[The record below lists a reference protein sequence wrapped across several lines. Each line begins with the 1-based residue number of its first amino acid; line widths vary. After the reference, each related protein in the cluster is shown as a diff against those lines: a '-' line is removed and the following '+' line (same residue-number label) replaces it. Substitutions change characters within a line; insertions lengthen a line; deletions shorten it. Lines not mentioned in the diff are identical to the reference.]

1 MERYVLRN
9 AGANAPESLQRGID
23 WLIAHGGGTVASD
36 SREVIQRMLGFET
49 GADVDAFFH
58 RFRDQKV
65 KFGHMRRGLPF
76 KGNVVAAFTSDGILR
91 MLDNRPGIERLLVLE
106 GSDRDTRGWIGR
118 RRPEELPGAEPVG
131 ADPS

>member
-1 MERYVLRN
+1 MERYIMRN
-9 AGANAPESLQRGID
+9 AGANAPESLKRGID
-23 WLIAHGGGTVASD
+23 WLIARGGGTVASD

-65 KFGHMRRGLPF
+65 KFGHMRRGLPY

-106 GSDRDTRGWIGR
+106 GSDRDTRWWIGL

-131 ADPS
+131 ADRS

>member
-1 MERYVLRN
+1 MERYIITD
-9 AGANAPESLQRGID
+9 AGSAARDNMMRGID

-65 KFGHMRRGLPF
+65 KFGHMRRGLPY

-106 GSDRDTRGWIGR
+106 GSDRDTRWWIGR
-118 RRPEELPGAEPVG
+118 RRPEELPGAEPVW
-131 ADPS
+131 ADRS